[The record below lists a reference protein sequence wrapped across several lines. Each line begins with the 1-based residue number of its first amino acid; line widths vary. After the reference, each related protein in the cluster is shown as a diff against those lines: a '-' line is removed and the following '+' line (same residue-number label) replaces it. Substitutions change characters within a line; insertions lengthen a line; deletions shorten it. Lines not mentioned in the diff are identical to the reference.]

1 MSDLSEGIQT
11 ILSGNAFANAFWVF
25 VGIVAGA
32 VIQHLLGLV
41 TIRKQKSNAKRLFRV
56 ETAINRSA
64 LDSLKNS
71 VVKKKERFVSGQQT
85 DQDFFIDMSSF
96 NYRIVDPLINAGYFH
111 EFLGPEGVARY
122 FRYANELN
130 VNNAQNLVGILRQE
144 AEAGRS
150 LNFLDWLIDTK
161 LPEWDGHLSLVEN
174 KLGGNVIVNK
184 IEYTVPKGVGKK

>member
-1 MSDLSEGIQT
+1 MRDVSEGIQT
-11 ILSGNAFANAFWVF
+11 ILSGSAFANAFWVF
-25 VGIVAGA
+25 VGIVSGA
-32 VIQHLLGLV
+32 VIQHLLAMV

-64 LDSLKNS
+64 LDSLSNL
-71 VVKKKERFVSGQQT
+71 VVKKKERFVASQQT

-96 NYRIVDPLINAGYFH
+96 NYRIVDPMINAGYFH

-130 VNNAQNLVGILRQE
+130 INNAQNLAAILRQE
-144 AEAGRS
+144 ADAGRS
-150 LNFLDWLIDTK
+150 LGFLDWLIDTK

-174 KLGGNVIVNK
+174 KLGGKVIVNR
-184 IEYTVPKGVGKK
+184 IEYTVPKGSSKK